1 MYFWAGNKGTH
12 ARWSTVRFLLIRTNE
27 RTPIAGIEKEVLNL
41 AGLGRGIGTTTREIS
56 LGSKL
61 GEKRKGL
68 ILSERAR
75 QRWRRLGVEMSRLHR
90 RSLGGLSSSLSS
102 FVWYTNDEEDVIYT
116 KRGMNSH

>member
-1 MYFWAGNKGTH
+1 MYLWARNKGAH
-12 ARWSTVRFLLIRTNE
+12 ARRSSIRLLLVRTDK
-27 RTPIAGIEKEVLNL
+27 RTPIAGVEQKVLNL
-41 AGLGRGIGTTTREIS
+41 AGLRRGIGTTTCEIS

-75 QRWRRLGVEMSRLHR
+75 QRWRWWGVEMSRLHR

-102 FVWYTNDEEDVIYT
+102 FVWYTNDEGDVVYT
-116 KRGMNSH
+116 TSGINSH